1 MKRNRIL
8 AIGIALLLAVQLL
21 TPLACAAG
29 TTLKLTAPDKLPD
42 VGQTFTVTAELTGN
56 TGLAAVQLSLGY
68 DDSVVECTGIE
79 NGALVAGMLAASN
92 PYATRDGVGA
102 ILAAATTTAVK
113 TDGSLAVFTF
123 RVKAAGDAKLTLADA
138 LLSDIDGKALSLSY
152 SLPALIAQGS
162 GSDSGSGS
170 GSDAEKPGA
179 DDKKSDNDKK
189 SEDDKKSEEEQ
200 PADAAQEEVR
210 TGSFRDVTSA
220 HWAFASVERAAEMGL
235 VTGYSNGTFRPDTA
249 VTRAQFVL
257 MLWRMCGKP
266 AAAKAASFAD
276 ASADWYQDALSWAV
290 EKGYVNGLS
299 GTRFGPDAPITR
311 QQAMAILFRLNG
323 GQSGT
328 ELTLTGIYE
337 QTFAD
342 STTIA
347 AWAKDATW
355 WAVYHELVSG
365 VGGQPHRAGGQRV
378 PRTDRGDPAAVCGSI
393 YDNGGSGMKRRML
406 ALLLAVLTLTML
418 TAAAFAEDT
427 EVLGVYNVTGPLTV
441 KNGTKD
447 GGFYAGAD
455 TFELNC
461 TGLTGEYSLVLLLAG
476 DSAVPTEGNIQ
487 YIDQTSVKAGKVT
500 FTLKPKALT
509 EGTYN
514 VYISTTDKALDK
526 VASFKYGEKPE
537 YTLGD
542 VNGDGKVSAYDA
554 SMILQHT
561 VGLIDLAGVA
571 AADVNKDGKISAY
584 DASMILQYTVGLITL
599 D

>member
-138 LLSDIDGKALSLSY
+138 LLSDTDGKALPLSY

-170 GSDAEKPGA
+170 GSDAEKPGT
-179 DDKKSDNDKK
+179 DNKK
-189 SEDDKKSEEEQ
+189 SEDDKKSEDEDKPEDEEK
-200 PADAAQEEVR
+200 PADGAQEEVKA
-210 TGSFRDVTSA
+210 GSFRDVTSA
-220 HWAFASVERAAEMGL
+220 HWAFASVERAAELGL
-235 VTGYSNGTFRPDTA
+235 VTGYSDGTFRPDAA

-266 AAAKAASFAD
+266 AAARAASFAD

-299 GTRFGPDAPITR
+299 DTRFGPDAPITR

-347 AWAKDATW
+347 SWAKDATW

-365 VGGQPHRAGGQRV
+365 VGGSRIAPEANASRAQI
-378 PRTDRGDPAAVCGSI
+378 AAI
-393 YDNGGSGMKRRML
+393 
-406 ALLLAVLTLTML
+406 LLRYADQFMTMEE
-418 TAAAFAEDT
+418 AA
-427 EVLGVYNVTGPLTV
+427 
-441 KNGTKD
+441 
-447 GGFYAGAD
+447 
-455 TFELNC
+455 
-461 TGLTGEYSLVLLLAG
+461 
-476 DSAVPTEGNIQ
+476 
-487 YIDQTSVKAGKVT
+487 
-500 FTLKPKALT
+500 
-509 EGTYN
+509 
-514 VYISTTDKALDK
+514 
-526 VASFKYGEKPE
+526 
-537 YTLGD
+537 
-542 VNGDGKVSAYDA
+542 
-554 SMILQHT
+554 
-561 VGLIDLAGVA
+561 
-571 AADVNKDGKISAY
+571 
-584 DASMILQYTVGLITL
+584 
-599 D
+599 

>member
-138 LLSDIDGKALSLSY
+138 LLSDTDGKALPLSY

-170 GSDAEKPGA
+170 GSDAEKPGT
-179 DDKKSDNDKK
+179 DNKK
-189 SEDDKKSEEEQ
+189 SEDDKKSEDEDKPEDEEK
-200 PADAAQEEVR
+200 PADGAQEEVKS
-210 TGSFRDVTSA
+210 GSFRDVTSTL
-220 HWAFASVERAAEMGL
+220 WAFASVERAAELGL
-235 VTGYSNGTFRPDTA
+235 VTGYSDGTFRPDTP

-299 GTRFGPDAPITR
+299 DTRFGPDAPITR

-365 VGGQPHRAGGQRV
+365 VGGSRIAPEANASRAQI
-378 PRTDRGDPAAVCGSI
+378 AAI
-393 YDNGGSGMKRRML
+393 
-406 ALLLAVLTLTML
+406 LLRYADQFMTMEE
-418 TAAAFAEDT
+418 AA
-427 EVLGVYNVTGPLTV
+427 
-441 KNGTKD
+441 
-447 GGFYAGAD
+447 
-455 TFELNC
+455 
-461 TGLTGEYSLVLLLAG
+461 
-476 DSAVPTEGNIQ
+476 
-487 YIDQTSVKAGKVT
+487 
-500 FTLKPKALT
+500 
-509 EGTYN
+509 
-514 VYISTTDKALDK
+514 
-526 VASFKYGEKPE
+526 
-537 YTLGD
+537 
-542 VNGDGKVSAYDA
+542 
-554 SMILQHT
+554 
-561 VGLIDLAGVA
+561 
-571 AADVNKDGKISAY
+571 
-584 DASMILQYTVGLITL
+584 
-599 D
+599 

>member
-138 LLSDIDGKALSLSY
+138 LLSDIDGKALPLSY

-170 GSDAEKPGA
+170 GSDAEKPGT
-179 DDKKSDNDKK
+179 DNKK
-189 SEDDKKSEEEQ
+189 SEDDKKSEDEDKPEDEEK
-200 PADAAQEEVR
+200 PADGAQEEVKS
-210 TGSFRDVTSA
+210 GSFRDVTSA
-220 HWAFASVERAAEMGL
+220 HWAFASVERAAELGL
-235 VTGYSNGTFRPDTA
+235 VTGYSDGTFRPDTP

-299 GTRFGPDAPITR
+299 DTRFGPDASITR

-323 GQSGT
+323 GQSST

-347 AWAKDATW
+347 SWAKDATW

-365 VGGQPHRAGGQRV
+365 VGGSRIAPEANASRAQI
-378 PRTDRGDPAAVCGSI
+378 AAI
-393 YDNGGSGMKRRML
+393 
-406 ALLLAVLTLTML
+406 LLRYADQFMTMEE
-418 TAAAFAEDT
+418 AA
-427 EVLGVYNVTGPLTV
+427 
-441 KNGTKD
+441 
-447 GGFYAGAD
+447 
-455 TFELNC
+455 
-461 TGLTGEYSLVLLLAG
+461 
-476 DSAVPTEGNIQ
+476 
-487 YIDQTSVKAGKVT
+487 
-500 FTLKPKALT
+500 
-509 EGTYN
+509 
-514 VYISTTDKALDK
+514 
-526 VASFKYGEKPE
+526 
-537 YTLGD
+537 
-542 VNGDGKVSAYDA
+542 
-554 SMILQHT
+554 
-561 VGLIDLAGVA
+561 
-571 AADVNKDGKISAY
+571 
-584 DASMILQYTVGLITL
+584 
-599 D
+599 

>member
-8 AIGIALLLAVQLL
+8 AIGIALLLAEQLL

-138 LLSDIDGKALSLSY
+138 LLSDTDGKALPLSY

-170 GSDAEKPGA
+170 GSDAEKPGT
-179 DDKKSDNDKK
+179 DNKK
-189 SEDDKKSEEEQ
+189 SEDDKKSEDEDKPEDEEK
-200 PADAAQEEVR
+200 PADGAQEEVKS
-210 TGSFRDVTSA
+210 GSFRDVTST
-220 HWAFASVERAAEMGL
+220 HWAFDSVERAAELGL
-235 VTGYSNGTFRPDTA
+235 VTGYSDGTFRPDTP

-299 GTRFGPDAPITR
+299 DTRFGPDAPITR

-365 VGGQPHRAGGQRV
+365 VGGSRIAPEANASRAQI
-378 PRTDRGDPAAVCGSI
+378 AAI
-393 YDNGGSGMKRRML
+393 
-406 ALLLAVLTLTML
+406 LLRYADQFMTMEE
-418 TAAAFAEDT
+418 AA
-427 EVLGVYNVTGPLTV
+427 
-441 KNGTKD
+441 
-447 GGFYAGAD
+447 
-455 TFELNC
+455 
-461 TGLTGEYSLVLLLAG
+461 
-476 DSAVPTEGNIQ
+476 
-487 YIDQTSVKAGKVT
+487 
-500 FTLKPKALT
+500 
-509 EGTYN
+509 
-514 VYISTTDKALDK
+514 
-526 VASFKYGEKPE
+526 
-537 YTLGD
+537 
-542 VNGDGKVSAYDA
+542 
-554 SMILQHT
+554 
-561 VGLIDLAGVA
+561 
-571 AADVNKDGKISAY
+571 
-584 DASMILQYTVGLITL
+584 
-599 D
+599 

>member
-138 LLSDIDGKALSLSY
+138 LLSDTDGKALPLSY

-170 GSDAEKPGA
+170 GSDAEKPGT
-179 DDKKSDNDKK
+179 DNKK
-189 SEDDKKSEEEQ
+189 SEDDKKSEDEDKPEDEEK
-200 PADAAQEEVR
+200 PADGAQEEVKS
-210 TGSFRDVTSA
+210 GSFRDVTSA
-220 HWAFASVERAAEMGL
+220 HWAFASVERAAELGL
-235 VTGYSNGTFRPDTA
+235 VTGYSDGTFRPDTP

-290 EKGYVNGLS
+290 ENGYVNGLS
-299 GTRFGPDAPITR
+299 DTRFGPDAPITR
-311 QQAMAILFRLNG
+311 QQATAILFRLNG

-347 AWAKDATW
+347 SWAKDATW

-365 VGGQPHRAGGQRV
+365 VGGSRIAPEANASRAQI
-378 PRTDRGDPAAVCGSI
+378 AAI
-393 YDNGGSGMKRRML
+393 
-406 ALLLAVLTLTML
+406 LLRYADQFMTMEE
-418 TAAAFAEDT
+418 AA
-427 EVLGVYNVTGPLTV
+427 
-441 KNGTKD
+441 
-447 GGFYAGAD
+447 
-455 TFELNC
+455 
-461 TGLTGEYSLVLLLAG
+461 
-476 DSAVPTEGNIQ
+476 
-487 YIDQTSVKAGKVT
+487 
-500 FTLKPKALT
+500 
-509 EGTYN
+509 
-514 VYISTTDKALDK
+514 
-526 VASFKYGEKPE
+526 
-537 YTLGD
+537 
-542 VNGDGKVSAYDA
+542 
-554 SMILQHT
+554 
-561 VGLIDLAGVA
+561 
-571 AADVNKDGKISAY
+571 
-584 DASMILQYTVGLITL
+584 
-599 D
+599 

>member
-170 GSDAEKPGA
+170 GSDAEKPGT
-179 DDKKSDNDKK
+179 DNKK
-189 SEDDKKSEEEQ
+189 SEDDKKSEDEDKPEDEEK
-200 PADAAQEEVR
+200 PADGAQEEVKS
-210 TGSFRDVTSA
+210 GSFRDVTST
-220 HWAFASVERAAEMGL
+220 HWAFASVERAAELGL
-235 VTGYSNGTFRPDTA
+235 VTGYSDGTFRPDTP

-299 GTRFGPDAPITR
+299 DTRFGPDAPITR

-347 AWAKDATW
+347 SWAKDATW

-365 VGGQPHRAGGQRV
+365 VGGSRIAPEANASRAQI
-378 PRTDRGDPAAVCGSI
+378 AAI
-393 YDNGGSGMKRRML
+393 
-406 ALLLAVLTLTML
+406 LLRYADKFMTMEE
-418 TAAAFAEDT
+418 AA
-427 EVLGVYNVTGPLTV
+427 
-441 KNGTKD
+441 
-447 GGFYAGAD
+447 
-455 TFELNC
+455 
-461 TGLTGEYSLVLLLAG
+461 
-476 DSAVPTEGNIQ
+476 
-487 YIDQTSVKAGKVT
+487 
-500 FTLKPKALT
+500 
-509 EGTYN
+509 
-514 VYISTTDKALDK
+514 
-526 VASFKYGEKPE
+526 
-537 YTLGD
+537 
-542 VNGDGKVSAYDA
+542 
-554 SMILQHT
+554 
-561 VGLIDLAGVA
+561 
-571 AADVNKDGKISAY
+571 
-584 DASMILQYTVGLITL
+584 
-599 D
+599 

>member
-29 TTLKLTAPDKLPD
+29 ATLKLTAPDKLPD

-170 GSDAEKPGA
+170 GSDAEKPGT
-179 DDKKSDNDKK
+179 DNKK
-189 SEDDKKSEEEQ
+189 SEDDKKSEDEDKPEDEEK
-200 PADAAQEEVR
+200 PADGAQEEVKS
-210 TGSFRDVTSA
+210 GSFRDVTSA

-235 VTGYSNGTFRPDTA
+235 VTGYSDGTFRPDAA

-299 GTRFGPDAPITR
+299 DTRFGPDAPITR

-347 AWAKDATW
+347 SWAKDATW

-365 VGGQPHRAGGQRV
+365 VGGSRIAPEANASRAQI
-378 PRTDRGDPAAVCGSI
+378 AAI
-393 YDNGGSGMKRRML
+393 
-406 ALLLAVLTLTML
+406 LLRYADQFMTMEE
-418 TAAAFAEDT
+418 AA
-427 EVLGVYNVTGPLTV
+427 
-441 KNGTKD
+441 
-447 GGFYAGAD
+447 
-455 TFELNC
+455 
-461 TGLTGEYSLVLLLAG
+461 
-476 DSAVPTEGNIQ
+476 
-487 YIDQTSVKAGKVT
+487 
-500 FTLKPKALT
+500 
-509 EGTYN
+509 
-514 VYISTTDKALDK
+514 
-526 VASFKYGEKPE
+526 
-537 YTLGD
+537 
-542 VNGDGKVSAYDA
+542 
-554 SMILQHT
+554 
-561 VGLIDLAGVA
+561 
-571 AADVNKDGKISAY
+571 
-584 DASMILQYTVGLITL
+584 
-599 D
+599 

>member
-138 LLSDIDGKALSLSY
+138 LLSDTDGKALPLSY

-170 GSDAEKPGA
+170 GSDAEKPGT
-179 DDKKSDNDKK
+179 DNKK
-189 SEDDKKSEEEQ
+189 SEDDKKSEDEDKPEDEEK
-200 PADAAQEEVR
+200 PADGAQEEVKS
-210 TGSFRDVTSA
+210 GSFRDVTST
-220 HWAFASVERAAEMGL
+220 HWAFDSVERAAELGL
-235 VTGYSNGTFRPDTA
+235 VTGYSDGTFRSDTP

-290 EKGYVNGLS
+290 EEGYVNGLS
-299 GTRFGPDAPITR
+299 DTRFGPDAPITR

-347 AWAKDATW
+347 SWAKNATW

-365 VGGQPHRAGGQRV
+365 VGGSRIAPEANASRAQI
-378 PRTDRGDPAAVCGSI
+378 AAI
-393 YDNGGSGMKRRML
+393 
-406 ALLLAVLTLTML
+406 LLRYADQFMTMEE
-418 TAAAFAEDT
+418 AA
-427 EVLGVYNVTGPLTV
+427 
-441 KNGTKD
+441 
-447 GGFYAGAD
+447 
-455 TFELNC
+455 
-461 TGLTGEYSLVLLLAG
+461 
-476 DSAVPTEGNIQ
+476 
-487 YIDQTSVKAGKVT
+487 
-500 FTLKPKALT
+500 
-509 EGTYN
+509 
-514 VYISTTDKALDK
+514 
-526 VASFKYGEKPE
+526 
-537 YTLGD
+537 
-542 VNGDGKVSAYDA
+542 
-554 SMILQHT
+554 
-561 VGLIDLAGVA
+561 
-571 AADVNKDGKISAY
+571 
-584 DASMILQYTVGLITL
+584 
-599 D
+599 

>member
-170 GSDAEKPGA
+170 GSDAEKPGT
-179 DDKKSDNDKK
+179 DNKK
-189 SEDDKKSEEEQ
+189 SEDDKKSEDEDKPEDEEK
-200 PADAAQEEVR
+200 PADGAQEEVKS
-210 TGSFRDVTSA
+210 GSFRDVTST
-220 HWAFASVERAAEMGL
+220 HWAFDSVERAAELGL
-235 VTGYSNGTFRPDTA
+235 VTGYSDGTFRPDTP

-299 GTRFGPDAPITR
+299 DTRFGPDAPITR

-323 GQSGT
+323 GQRGT

-365 VGGQPHRAGGQRV
+365 VGGSRIAPEANASRAQI
-378 PRTDRGDPAAVCGSI
+378 AAI
-393 YDNGGSGMKRRML
+393 
-406 ALLLAVLTLTML
+406 LLRYADKFMTMEE
-418 TAAAFAEDT
+418 AA
-427 EVLGVYNVTGPLTV
+427 
-441 KNGTKD
+441 
-447 GGFYAGAD
+447 
-455 TFELNC
+455 
-461 TGLTGEYSLVLLLAG
+461 
-476 DSAVPTEGNIQ
+476 
-487 YIDQTSVKAGKVT
+487 
-500 FTLKPKALT
+500 
-509 EGTYN
+509 
-514 VYISTTDKALDK
+514 
-526 VASFKYGEKPE
+526 
-537 YTLGD
+537 
-542 VNGDGKVSAYDA
+542 
-554 SMILQHT
+554 
-561 VGLIDLAGVA
+561 
-571 AADVNKDGKISAY
+571 
-584 DASMILQYTVGLITL
+584 
-599 D
+599 

>member
-138 LLSDIDGKALSLSY
+138 LLSDTDGKALPLSY

-170 GSDAEKPGA
+170 GSDAEKPGT
-179 DDKKSDNDKK
+179 DNKK
-189 SEDDKKSEEEQ
+189 SEDDKKSEDEDKPEDEEK
-200 PADAAQEEVR
+200 PADGAQEEVKS
-210 TGSFRDVTSA
+210 GSFRDVTST
-220 HWAFASVERAAEMGL
+220 HWAFDSVERAAEMGL
-235 VTGYSNGTFRPDTA
+235 VTGYSDGTFRPDTP

-299 GTRFGPDAPITR
+299 DTRFGPDAPITR

-347 AWAKDATW
+347 SWAKDATW

-365 VGGQPHRAGGQRV
+365 VGGSRIAPEANASRAQI
-378 PRTDRGDPAAVCGSI
+378 AAI
-393 YDNGGSGMKRRML
+393 
-406 ALLLAVLTLTML
+406 LLRYADQFMTMEE
-418 TAAAFAEDT
+418 AA
-427 EVLGVYNVTGPLTV
+427 
-441 KNGTKD
+441 
-447 GGFYAGAD
+447 
-455 TFELNC
+455 
-461 TGLTGEYSLVLLLAG
+461 
-476 DSAVPTEGNIQ
+476 
-487 YIDQTSVKAGKVT
+487 
-500 FTLKPKALT
+500 
-509 EGTYN
+509 
-514 VYISTTDKALDK
+514 
-526 VASFKYGEKPE
+526 
-537 YTLGD
+537 
-542 VNGDGKVSAYDA
+542 
-554 SMILQHT
+554 
-561 VGLIDLAGVA
+561 
-571 AADVNKDGKISAY
+571 
-584 DASMILQYTVGLITL
+584 
-599 D
+599 

>member
-92 PYATRDGVGA
+92 PYATRGGVGA

-170 GSDAEKPGA
+170 GSDAEKPGT
-179 DDKKSDNDKK
+179 DNKK
-189 SEDDKKSEEEQ
+189 SEDDKKSEDEDKPEDEEK
-200 PADAAQEEVR
+200 PADGAQEEVKS
-210 TGSFRDVTSA
+210 GSFRDVTST
-220 HWAFASVERAAEMGL
+220 HWAFDSVERAAELGL
-235 VTGYSNGTFRPDTA
+235 VTGYSDGTFRPDTP

-299 GTRFGPDAPITR
+299 DTRFGPDAPITR

-347 AWAKDATW
+347 SWAKDATW

-365 VGGQPHRAGGQRV
+365 VGGSRIAPEANASRAQI
-378 PRTDRGDPAAVCGSI
+378 AAI
-393 YDNGGSGMKRRML
+393 
-406 ALLLAVLTLTML
+406 LLRYADQFMTMEE
-418 TAAAFAEDT
+418 AA
-427 EVLGVYNVTGPLTV
+427 
-441 KNGTKD
+441 
-447 GGFYAGAD
+447 
-455 TFELNC
+455 
-461 TGLTGEYSLVLLLAG
+461 
-476 DSAVPTEGNIQ
+476 
-487 YIDQTSVKAGKVT
+487 
-500 FTLKPKALT
+500 
-509 EGTYN
+509 
-514 VYISTTDKALDK
+514 
-526 VASFKYGEKPE
+526 
-537 YTLGD
+537 
-542 VNGDGKVSAYDA
+542 
-554 SMILQHT
+554 
-561 VGLIDLAGVA
+561 
-571 AADVNKDGKISAY
+571 
-584 DASMILQYTVGLITL
+584 
-599 D
+599 

>member
-92 PYATRDGVGA
+92 PHATRVGVGA

-170 GSDAEKPGA
+170 GSDAEKPGT
-179 DDKKSDNDKK
+179 DNKK
-189 SEDDKKSEEEQ
+189 SEDDKKSEDEDKPEDEEK
-200 PADAAQEEVR
+200 PADGAQEEVKA
-210 TGSFRDVTSA
+210 GSFRDVTSA
-220 HWAFASVERAAEMGL
+220 HWAFASVERAAELGL
-235 VTGYSNGTFRPDTA
+235 VTGYSDGTFRPDSH

-299 GTRFGPDAPITR
+299 DTRFGPDAPITR

-347 AWAKDATW
+347 SWAKDATW

-365 VGGQPHRAGGQRV
+365 VGGSRIAPEANASRAQI
-378 PRTDRGDPAAVCGSI
+378 AAI
-393 YDNGGSGMKRRML
+393 
-406 ALLLAVLTLTML
+406 LLRYADQFMTMEE
-418 TAAAFAEDT
+418 AA
-427 EVLGVYNVTGPLTV
+427 
-441 KNGTKD
+441 
-447 GGFYAGAD
+447 
-455 TFELNC
+455 
-461 TGLTGEYSLVLLLAG
+461 
-476 DSAVPTEGNIQ
+476 
-487 YIDQTSVKAGKVT
+487 
-500 FTLKPKALT
+500 
-509 EGTYN
+509 
-514 VYISTTDKALDK
+514 
-526 VASFKYGEKPE
+526 
-537 YTLGD
+537 
-542 VNGDGKVSAYDA
+542 
-554 SMILQHT
+554 
-561 VGLIDLAGVA
+561 
-571 AADVNKDGKISAY
+571 
-584 DASMILQYTVGLITL
+584 
-599 D
+599 

>member
-138 LLSDIDGKALSLSY
+138 LLSDIDGKALPLSY

-170 GSDAEKPGA
+170 GSDAEKPGT
-179 DDKKSDNDKK
+179 DNKK
-189 SEDDKKSEEEQ
+189 SEDDKKSEDEDKPEDEEK
-200 PADAAQEEVR
+200 PADGAQEEVKS
-210 TGSFRDVTSA
+210 GSFRDVTST
-220 HWAFASVERAAEMGL
+220 HWAFASVERAAELGL
-235 VTGYSNGTFRPDTA
+235 VTGYSDGTFRPDTP

-290 EKGYVNGLS
+290 ENGYVNGLS
-299 GTRFGPDAPITR
+299 DTRFGPDAPITR

-365 VGGQPHRAGGQRV
+365 VGGSRIAPEANASRAQI
-378 PRTDRGDPAAVCGSI
+378 AAI
-393 YDNGGSGMKRRML
+393 
-406 ALLLAVLTLTML
+406 LLRYADQFMTMEE
-418 TAAAFAEDT
+418 AA
-427 EVLGVYNVTGPLTV
+427 
-441 KNGTKD
+441 
-447 GGFYAGAD
+447 
-455 TFELNC
+455 
-461 TGLTGEYSLVLLLAG
+461 
-476 DSAVPTEGNIQ
+476 
-487 YIDQTSVKAGKVT
+487 
-500 FTLKPKALT
+500 
-509 EGTYN
+509 
-514 VYISTTDKALDK
+514 
-526 VASFKYGEKPE
+526 
-537 YTLGD
+537 
-542 VNGDGKVSAYDA
+542 
-554 SMILQHT
+554 
-561 VGLIDLAGVA
+561 
-571 AADVNKDGKISAY
+571 
-584 DASMILQYTVGLITL
+584 
-599 D
+599 

>member
-92 PYATRDGVGA
+92 PYATRGGVGA

-170 GSDAEKPGA
+170 GSDAEKPGT
-179 DDKKSDNDKK
+179 DNKK
-189 SEDDKKSEEEQ
+189 SEDDKKSEDEDKPEDEEK
-200 PADAAQEEVR
+200 PADGAQEEVKS
-210 TGSFRDVTSA
+210 GSFRDVTSA
-220 HWAFASVERAAEMGL
+220 HWAFASVERAAELGL
-235 VTGYSNGTFRPDTA
+235 VTGYSDGTFRPDTH

-299 GTRFGPDAPITR
+299 DTRFGPDAPITR

-347 AWAKDATW
+347 SWAKDATW

-365 VGGQPHRAGGQRV
+365 VGGSRIAPEANASRAQI
-378 PRTDRGDPAAVCGSI
+378 AAI
-393 YDNGGSGMKRRML
+393 
-406 ALLLAVLTLTML
+406 LLRYADQFMTMEE
-418 TAAAFAEDT
+418 AA
-427 EVLGVYNVTGPLTV
+427 
-441 KNGTKD
+441 
-447 GGFYAGAD
+447 
-455 TFELNC
+455 
-461 TGLTGEYSLVLLLAG
+461 
-476 DSAVPTEGNIQ
+476 
-487 YIDQTSVKAGKVT
+487 
-500 FTLKPKALT
+500 
-509 EGTYN
+509 
-514 VYISTTDKALDK
+514 
-526 VASFKYGEKPE
+526 
-537 YTLGD
+537 
-542 VNGDGKVSAYDA
+542 
-554 SMILQHT
+554 
-561 VGLIDLAGVA
+561 
-571 AADVNKDGKISAY
+571 
-584 DASMILQYTVGLITL
+584 
-599 D
+599 

>member
-138 LLSDIDGKALSLSY
+138 LLSDTDGKALPLSY

-170 GSDAEKPGA
+170 GSDAEKPGT
-179 DDKKSDNDKK
+179 DNKK
-189 SEDDKKSEEEQ
+189 SEDDKKSEDEDKPEDEEK
-200 PADAAQEEVR
+200 PADGAQEEVKA
-210 TGSFRDVTSA
+210 GSFRDVTSA
-220 HWAFASVERAAEMGL
+220 HWAFASVERAAELGL
-235 VTGYSNGTFRPDTA
+235 VTGYSDGTFRPDA
-249 VTRAQFVL
+249 PVTRAQFVL

-299 GTRFGPDAPITR
+299 DTRFGPDAPITR

-347 AWAKDATW
+347 SWAKDATW

-365 VGGQPHRAGGQRV
+365 VGGSRIAPEANASRAQI
-378 PRTDRGDPAAVCGSI
+378 AAI
-393 YDNGGSGMKRRML
+393 
-406 ALLLAVLTLTML
+406 LLRYADQFMTMEE
-418 TAAAFAEDT
+418 AA
-427 EVLGVYNVTGPLTV
+427 
-441 KNGTKD
+441 
-447 GGFYAGAD
+447 
-455 TFELNC
+455 
-461 TGLTGEYSLVLLLAG
+461 
-476 DSAVPTEGNIQ
+476 
-487 YIDQTSVKAGKVT
+487 
-500 FTLKPKALT
+500 
-509 EGTYN
+509 
-514 VYISTTDKALDK
+514 
-526 VASFKYGEKPE
+526 
-537 YTLGD
+537 
-542 VNGDGKVSAYDA
+542 
-554 SMILQHT
+554 
-561 VGLIDLAGVA
+561 
-571 AADVNKDGKISAY
+571 
-584 DASMILQYTVGLITL
+584 
-599 D
+599 

>member
-92 PYATRDGVGA
+92 PYATRGGVGA

-113 TDGSLAVFTF
+113 TDGSLAMFTF

-170 GSDAEKPGA
+170 GSDAEKPGT
-179 DDKKSDNDKK
+179 DNKKSDNDKK

-220 HWAFASVERAAEMGL
+220 HWAFASVERAAELGL
-235 VTGYSNGTFRPDTA
+235 VTGYSDGTFRPDTP

-290 EKGYVNGLS
+290 ENGYVNGLS
-299 GTRFGPDAPITR
+299 DTRFGPDAPITR
-311 QQAMAILFRLNG
+311 QQATAILFRLNG

-347 AWAKDATW
+347 SWAKDATW

-365 VGGQPHRAGGQRV
+365 VGGSRIAPEANASRAQI
-378 PRTDRGDPAAVCGSI
+378 AAI
-393 YDNGGSGMKRRML
+393 
-406 ALLLAVLTLTML
+406 LLRYADQFMTMEE
-418 TAAAFAEDT
+418 AA
-427 EVLGVYNVTGPLTV
+427 
-441 KNGTKD
+441 
-447 GGFYAGAD
+447 
-455 TFELNC
+455 
-461 TGLTGEYSLVLLLAG
+461 
-476 DSAVPTEGNIQ
+476 
-487 YIDQTSVKAGKVT
+487 
-500 FTLKPKALT
+500 
-509 EGTYN
+509 
-514 VYISTTDKALDK
+514 
-526 VASFKYGEKPE
+526 
-537 YTLGD
+537 
-542 VNGDGKVSAYDA
+542 
-554 SMILQHT
+554 
-561 VGLIDLAGVA
+561 
-571 AADVNKDGKISAY
+571 
-584 DASMILQYTVGLITL
+584 
-599 D
+599 

>member
-138 LLSDIDGKALSLSY
+138 LLSDTDGKALPLSY

-170 GSDAEKPGA
+170 GSDAEKPGT
-179 DDKKSDNDKK
+179 DNKK
-189 SEDDKKSEEEQ
+189 SEDDKKSEDEDKPEDEEK
-200 PADAAQEEVR
+200 PADGAQEEVKS
-210 TGSFRDVTSA
+210 GSFRDVTRG
-220 HWAFASVERAAEMGL
+220 HWAFASVERAAELGL
-235 VTGYSNGTFRPDTA
+235 VTGYSDGTFRPDTP

-299 GTRFGPDAPITR
+299 DTRFGPDAPITR

-347 AWAKDATW
+347 SWPKDATW

-365 VGGQPHRAGGQRV
+365 VGGSRIAPEANASRAQI
-378 PRTDRGDPAAVCGSI
+378 AAI
-393 YDNGGSGMKRRML
+393 
-406 ALLLAVLTLTML
+406 LLRYADQFMTMEE
-418 TAAAFAEDT
+418 AA
-427 EVLGVYNVTGPLTV
+427 
-441 KNGTKD
+441 
-447 GGFYAGAD
+447 
-455 TFELNC
+455 
-461 TGLTGEYSLVLLLAG
+461 
-476 DSAVPTEGNIQ
+476 
-487 YIDQTSVKAGKVT
+487 
-500 FTLKPKALT
+500 
-509 EGTYN
+509 
-514 VYISTTDKALDK
+514 
-526 VASFKYGEKPE
+526 
-537 YTLGD
+537 
-542 VNGDGKVSAYDA
+542 
-554 SMILQHT
+554 
-561 VGLIDLAGVA
+561 
-571 AADVNKDGKISAY
+571 
-584 DASMILQYTVGLITL
+584 
-599 D
+599 

>member
-92 PYATRDGVGA
+92 PYATRGGVGA

-138 LLSDIDGKALSLSY
+138 LLSDTDGKALSLSY

-170 GSDAEKPGA
+170 GSDAEKPGT
-179 DDKKSDNDKK
+179 DNKK
-189 SEDDKKSEEEQ
+189 SEDDKKSEDEDKPEDEEK
-200 PADAAQEEVR
+200 PADGAQEEVKS
-210 TGSFRDVTSA
+210 GSFRDVTRG
-220 HWAFASVERAAEMGL
+220 HWAFASVERAAELGL
-235 VTGYSNGTFRPDTA
+235 VTGYSDGTFRPDTP

-257 MLWRMCGKP
+257 MLWRMCSKP

-347 AWAKDATW
+347 SWAKDATW

-365 VGGQPHRAGGQRV
+365 VGGSRIAPEANASRAQI
-378 PRTDRGDPAAVCGSI
+378 AAI
-393 YDNGGSGMKRRML
+393 
-406 ALLLAVLTLTML
+406 LLRYADQFMTMEE
-418 TAAAFAEDT
+418 AA
-427 EVLGVYNVTGPLTV
+427 
-441 KNGTKD
+441 
-447 GGFYAGAD
+447 
-455 TFELNC
+455 
-461 TGLTGEYSLVLLLAG
+461 
-476 DSAVPTEGNIQ
+476 
-487 YIDQTSVKAGKVT
+487 
-500 FTLKPKALT
+500 
-509 EGTYN
+509 
-514 VYISTTDKALDK
+514 
-526 VASFKYGEKPE
+526 
-537 YTLGD
+537 
-542 VNGDGKVSAYDA
+542 
-554 SMILQHT
+554 
-561 VGLIDLAGVA
+561 
-571 AADVNKDGKISAY
+571 
-584 DASMILQYTVGLITL
+584 
-599 D
+599 

>member
-92 PYATRDGVGA
+92 PYATRGGVGA

-170 GSDAEKPGA
+170 GSDAEKPGT
-179 DDKKSDNDKK
+179 DNKK
-189 SEDDKKSEEEQ
+189 SEDDKKSEDEDKPEDEEK
-200 PADAAQEEVR
+200 PADGAQEEVKS
-210 TGSFRDVTSA
+210 GSFRDVTRG
-220 HWAFASVERAAEMGL
+220 HWAFASVERAAELGL
-235 VTGYSNGTFRPDTA
+235 VTGYSDGTFRPDTP

-299 GTRFGPDAPITR
+299 DTRFGPDAPITR
-311 QQAMAILFRLNG
+311 QQATAILFRLNG

-347 AWAKDATW
+347 SWAKDATW

-365 VGGQPHRAGGQRV
+365 VGGSRIAPEANASRAQI
-378 PRTDRGDPAAVCGSI
+378 AAI
-393 YDNGGSGMKRRML
+393 
-406 ALLLAVLTLTML
+406 LLRYADQFMTMEE
-418 TAAAFAEDT
+418 AA
-427 EVLGVYNVTGPLTV
+427 
-441 KNGTKD
+441 
-447 GGFYAGAD
+447 
-455 TFELNC
+455 
-461 TGLTGEYSLVLLLAG
+461 
-476 DSAVPTEGNIQ
+476 
-487 YIDQTSVKAGKVT
+487 
-500 FTLKPKALT
+500 
-509 EGTYN
+509 
-514 VYISTTDKALDK
+514 
-526 VASFKYGEKPE
+526 
-537 YTLGD
+537 
-542 VNGDGKVSAYDA
+542 
-554 SMILQHT
+554 
-561 VGLIDLAGVA
+561 
-571 AADVNKDGKISAY
+571 
-584 DASMILQYTVGLITL
+584 
-599 D
+599 

>member
-92 PYATRDGVGA
+92 PHATRDGVGA

-138 LLSDIDGKALSLSY
+138 LLSDIDGKALPLSY

-170 GSDAEKPGA
+170 GSDAEKPGT
-179 DDKKSDNDKK
+179 DNKK
-189 SEDDKKSEEEQ
+189 SEDDKKSEDEDKPEDEEK
-200 PADAAQEEVR
+200 PADGAQEEVKS
-210 TGSFRDVTSA
+210 GSFRDVTSA
-220 HWAFASVERAAEMGL
+220 HWAFASVERAAELGL
-235 VTGYSNGTFRPDTA
+235 VTGYSDGTFRPDTP

-299 GTRFGPDAPITR
+299 DTRFGPDASITR

-323 GQSGT
+323 GQSST

-347 AWAKDATW
+347 SWAKDATW

-365 VGGQPHRAGGQRV
+365 VGGSRIAPEANASRAQI
-378 PRTDRGDPAAVCGSI
+378 AAI
-393 YDNGGSGMKRRML
+393 
-406 ALLLAVLTLTML
+406 LLRYADQFMTMEE
-418 TAAAFAEDT
+418 AA
-427 EVLGVYNVTGPLTV
+427 
-441 KNGTKD
+441 
-447 GGFYAGAD
+447 
-455 TFELNC
+455 
-461 TGLTGEYSLVLLLAG
+461 
-476 DSAVPTEGNIQ
+476 
-487 YIDQTSVKAGKVT
+487 
-500 FTLKPKALT
+500 
-509 EGTYN
+509 
-514 VYISTTDKALDK
+514 
-526 VASFKYGEKPE
+526 
-537 YTLGD
+537 
-542 VNGDGKVSAYDA
+542 
-554 SMILQHT
+554 
-561 VGLIDLAGVA
+561 
-571 AADVNKDGKISAY
+571 
-584 DASMILQYTVGLITL
+584 
-599 D
+599 

>member
-29 TTLKLTAPDKLPD
+29 ATLKLTAPDKLPD

-92 PYATRDGVGA
+92 PHATRGGVGA

-138 LLSDIDGKALSLSY
+138 LLSDTDGKALPLSY

-170 GSDAEKPGA
+170 GSDTEKPGT
-179 DDKKSDNDKK
+179 DNKK
-189 SEDDKKSEEEQ
+189 SEDDKKSEDEDKPEDEEK
-200 PADAAQEEVR
+200 PADGAQEEVKS
-210 TGSFRDVTSA
+210 GSFRDVTST
-220 HWAFASVERAAEMGL
+220 HWAFASVERAAELGL
-235 VTGYSNGTFRPDTA
+235 VTGYSDGTFRPDTP

-299 GTRFGPDAPITR
+299 DTRFGPDAPITR

-342 STTIA
+342 STAIA
-347 AWAKDATW
+347 SWAKDATW

-365 VGGQPHRAGGQRV
+365 VGGSRIAPEANASRAQI
-378 PRTDRGDPAAVCGSI
+378 AAI
-393 YDNGGSGMKRRML
+393 
-406 ALLLAVLTLTML
+406 LLRYADQFMTMEE
-418 TAAAFAEDT
+418 AA
-427 EVLGVYNVTGPLTV
+427 
-441 KNGTKD
+441 
-447 GGFYAGAD
+447 
-455 TFELNC
+455 
-461 TGLTGEYSLVLLLAG
+461 
-476 DSAVPTEGNIQ
+476 
-487 YIDQTSVKAGKVT
+487 
-500 FTLKPKALT
+500 
-509 EGTYN
+509 
-514 VYISTTDKALDK
+514 
-526 VASFKYGEKPE
+526 
-537 YTLGD
+537 
-542 VNGDGKVSAYDA
+542 
-554 SMILQHT
+554 
-561 VGLIDLAGVA
+561 
-571 AADVNKDGKISAY
+571 
-584 DASMILQYTVGLITL
+584 
-599 D
+599 

>member
-56 TGLAAVQLSLGY
+56 TGLAAVQISLGY

-92 PYATRDGVGA
+92 PHATRDGVGA

-138 LLSDIDGKALSLSY
+138 LLSDIDGKALPLSY

-170 GSDAEKPGA
+170 GSDAEKPGT
-179 DDKKSDNDKK
+179 DNKK
-189 SEDDKKSEEEQ
+189 SEDDKKSEDEDKPEDEEK
-200 PADAAQEEVR
+200 PADGAQEEVKS
-210 TGSFRDVTSA
+210 GSFRDVTRG
-220 HWAFASVERAAEMGL
+220 HWAFASVERAAELGL
-235 VTGYSNGTFRPDTA
+235 VTGYSDGTFRPDTP

-299 GTRFGPDAPITR
+299 DTRFGPDAPITR

-365 VGGQPHRAGGQRV
+365 VGGSRIAPEANASRAQI
-378 PRTDRGDPAAVCGSI
+378 AAI
-393 YDNGGSGMKRRML
+393 
-406 ALLLAVLTLTML
+406 LLRYADQFMTMEE
-418 TAAAFAEDT
+418 AA
-427 EVLGVYNVTGPLTV
+427 
-441 KNGTKD
+441 
-447 GGFYAGAD
+447 
-455 TFELNC
+455 
-461 TGLTGEYSLVLLLAG
+461 
-476 DSAVPTEGNIQ
+476 
-487 YIDQTSVKAGKVT
+487 
-500 FTLKPKALT
+500 
-509 EGTYN
+509 
-514 VYISTTDKALDK
+514 
-526 VASFKYGEKPE
+526 
-537 YTLGD
+537 
-542 VNGDGKVSAYDA
+542 
-554 SMILQHT
+554 
-561 VGLIDLAGVA
+561 
-571 AADVNKDGKISAY
+571 
-584 DASMILQYTVGLITL
+584 
-599 D
+599 

>member
-138 LLSDIDGKALSLSY
+138 LLSDTDGKALPLSY

-170 GSDAEKPGA
+170 GSDAEKPGT
-179 DDKKSDNDKK
+179 DNKK
-189 SEDDKKSEEEQ
+189 SEDDKKSEDEDKPEDEEK
-200 PADAAQEEVR
+200 PADGAQEEVKS
-210 TGSFRDVTSA
+210 GSFRDVTGA
-220 HWAFASVERAAEMGL
+220 HWAFASVERAAELGL
-235 VTGYSNGTFRPDTA
+235 VTGYSDGTFRPDTP

-290 EKGYVNGLS
+290 ENGYVNGLS
-299 GTRFGPDAPITR
+299 DTRFGPDAPITR

-328 ELTLTGIYE
+328 ELTLTSIYE

-347 AWAKDATW
+347 SWAKDASW

-365 VGGQPHRAGGQRV
+365 VGGSRIAPEANASRAQI
-378 PRTDRGDPAAVCGSI
+378 AAI
-393 YDNGGSGMKRRML
+393 
-406 ALLLAVLTLTML
+406 LLRYADQFMTMEE
-418 TAAAFAEDT
+418 AA
-427 EVLGVYNVTGPLTV
+427 
-441 KNGTKD
+441 
-447 GGFYAGAD
+447 
-455 TFELNC
+455 
-461 TGLTGEYSLVLLLAG
+461 
-476 DSAVPTEGNIQ
+476 
-487 YIDQTSVKAGKVT
+487 
-500 FTLKPKALT
+500 
-509 EGTYN
+509 
-514 VYISTTDKALDK
+514 
-526 VASFKYGEKPE
+526 
-537 YTLGD
+537 
-542 VNGDGKVSAYDA
+542 
-554 SMILQHT
+554 
-561 VGLIDLAGVA
+561 
-571 AADVNKDGKISAY
+571 
-584 DASMILQYTVGLITL
+584 
-599 D
+599 

>member
-56 TGLAAVQLSLGY
+56 TGLDAVQLSLGY

-79 NGALVAGMLAASN
+79 NGALIAGMLAASN

-138 LLSDIDGKALSLSY
+138 LLSDTDGKALPLSY

-170 GSDAEKPGA
+170 GSDTEKPGT
-179 DDKKSDNDKK
+179 DNKK
-189 SEDDKKSEEEQ
+189 SEDDKKSEDEDKPEDEEK
-200 PADAAQEEVR
+200 PADGAQEEVKS
-210 TGSFRDVTSA
+210 GSFRDVTST
-220 HWAFASVERAAEMGL
+220 HWAFASVERAAELGL
-235 VTGYSNGTFRPDTA
+235 VTGYSDGTFRPDTP

-299 GTRFGPDAPITR
+299 DTRFGPDVPITR

-365 VGGQPHRAGGQRV
+365 VGGSRIAPEANASRAQI
-378 PRTDRGDPAAVCGSI
+378 AAI
-393 YDNGGSGMKRRML
+393 
-406 ALLLAVLTLTML
+406 LLRYADQFMTMEE
-418 TAAAFAEDT
+418 AA
-427 EVLGVYNVTGPLTV
+427 
-441 KNGTKD
+441 
-447 GGFYAGAD
+447 
-455 TFELNC
+455 
-461 TGLTGEYSLVLLLAG
+461 
-476 DSAVPTEGNIQ
+476 
-487 YIDQTSVKAGKVT
+487 
-500 FTLKPKALT
+500 
-509 EGTYN
+509 
-514 VYISTTDKALDK
+514 
-526 VASFKYGEKPE
+526 
-537 YTLGD
+537 
-542 VNGDGKVSAYDA
+542 
-554 SMILQHT
+554 
-561 VGLIDLAGVA
+561 
-571 AADVNKDGKISAY
+571 
-584 DASMILQYTVGLITL
+584 
-599 D
+599 

>member
-92 PYATRDGVGA
+92 PYATRGGVGA

-138 LLSDIDGKALSLSY
+138 LLSDTDGKALPLSY

-170 GSDAEKPGA
+170 GSDAEKPGT
-179 DDKKSDNDKK
+179 DNKK
-189 SEDDKKSEEEQ
+189 SEDDKKSEDEDKPEDEEK
-200 PADAAQEEVR
+200 PADGAQEEVKS
-210 TGSFRDVTSA
+210 GSFRDVTST
-220 HWAFASVERAAEMGL
+220 HWAFDSVERAAELGL
-235 VTGYSNGTFRPDTA
+235 VTGYSDGTFRPDTP

-299 GTRFGPDAPITR
+299 DTRFGPDAPITR

-337 QTFAD
+337 QTYAD

-347 AWAKDATW
+347 SWAKDATW

-365 VGGQPHRAGGQRV
+365 VGGSRIAPEANASRAQI
-378 PRTDRGDPAAVCGSI
+378 AAI
-393 YDNGGSGMKRRML
+393 
-406 ALLLAVLTLTML
+406 LLRYADQFMTMEE
-418 TAAAFAEDT
+418 AA
-427 EVLGVYNVTGPLTV
+427 
-441 KNGTKD
+441 
-447 GGFYAGAD
+447 
-455 TFELNC
+455 
-461 TGLTGEYSLVLLLAG
+461 
-476 DSAVPTEGNIQ
+476 
-487 YIDQTSVKAGKVT
+487 
-500 FTLKPKALT
+500 
-509 EGTYN
+509 
-514 VYISTTDKALDK
+514 
-526 VASFKYGEKPE
+526 
-537 YTLGD
+537 
-542 VNGDGKVSAYDA
+542 
-554 SMILQHT
+554 
-561 VGLIDLAGVA
+561 
-571 AADVNKDGKISAY
+571 
-584 DASMILQYTVGLITL
+584 
-599 D
+599 

>member
-56 TGLAAVQLSLGY
+56 TGLAAVQISLGY

-92 PYATRDGVGA
+92 PHATRDGVGA

-138 LLSDIDGKALSLSY
+138 LLSDIDGKALPLSY

-170 GSDAEKPGA
+170 GSDAEKPGT
-179 DDKKSDNDKK
+179 DNKK
-189 SEDDKKSEEEQ
+189 SEDDKKSEDEDKPEDEEK
-200 PADAAQEEVR
+200 PADGAQEEVKS
-210 TGSFRDVTSA
+210 GSFRDVTST
-220 HWAFASVERAAEMGL
+220 HWAFASVERAAELGL
-235 VTGYSNGTFRPDTA
+235 VTGYSDGTFRPDTP

-299 GTRFGPDAPITR
+299 DTRFGPDAPITR

-347 AWAKDATW
+347 SWAKDATW

-365 VGGQPHRAGGQRV
+365 VGGSRIAPEANASRAQI
-378 PRTDRGDPAAVCGSI
+378 AAI
-393 YDNGGSGMKRRML
+393 
-406 ALLLAVLTLTML
+406 LLRYADQFMTMEE
-418 TAAAFAEDT
+418 AA
-427 EVLGVYNVTGPLTV
+427 
-441 KNGTKD
+441 
-447 GGFYAGAD
+447 
-455 TFELNC
+455 
-461 TGLTGEYSLVLLLAG
+461 
-476 DSAVPTEGNIQ
+476 
-487 YIDQTSVKAGKVT
+487 
-500 FTLKPKALT
+500 
-509 EGTYN
+509 
-514 VYISTTDKALDK
+514 
-526 VASFKYGEKPE
+526 
-537 YTLGD
+537 
-542 VNGDGKVSAYDA
+542 
-554 SMILQHT
+554 
-561 VGLIDLAGVA
+561 
-571 AADVNKDGKISAY
+571 
-584 DASMILQYTVGLITL
+584 
-599 D
+599 

>member
-79 NGALVAGMLAASN
+79 NGALIAGMLAASN
-92 PYATRDGVGA
+92 PYATRGGVGA

-170 GSDAEKPGA
+170 GSDAEKPGT
-179 DDKKSDNDKK
+179 DNKK
-189 SEDDKKSEEEQ
+189 SEDDKKSEDEDKPEDEEK
-200 PADAAQEEVR
+200 PADGAQEEVKS
-210 TGSFRDVTSA
+210 GSFRDVTSA
-220 HWAFASVERAAEMGL
+220 HWAFASVERAAELGL
-235 VTGYSNGTFRPDTA
+235 VTGYSDGTFRPDTP

-290 EKGYVNGLS
+290 ENGYVNGLS
-299 GTRFGPDAPITR
+299 DTRFGPDAPITR
-311 QQAMAILFRLNG
+311 QQATAILFRLNG

-347 AWAKDATW
+347 SWAKDATW

-365 VGGQPHRAGGQRV
+365 VGGSRIAPEANASRAQI
-378 PRTDRGDPAAVCGSI
+378 AAI
-393 YDNGGSGMKRRML
+393 
-406 ALLLAVLTLTML
+406 LLRYADQFMIMEE
-418 TAAAFAEDT
+418 AA
-427 EVLGVYNVTGPLTV
+427 
-441 KNGTKD
+441 
-447 GGFYAGAD
+447 
-455 TFELNC
+455 
-461 TGLTGEYSLVLLLAG
+461 
-476 DSAVPTEGNIQ
+476 
-487 YIDQTSVKAGKVT
+487 
-500 FTLKPKALT
+500 
-509 EGTYN
+509 
-514 VYISTTDKALDK
+514 
-526 VASFKYGEKPE
+526 
-537 YTLGD
+537 
-542 VNGDGKVSAYDA
+542 
-554 SMILQHT
+554 
-561 VGLIDLAGVA
+561 
-571 AADVNKDGKISAY
+571 
-584 DASMILQYTVGLITL
+584 
-599 D
+599 

>member
-79 NGALVAGMLAASN
+79 NGALIAGMLAASN

-138 LLSDIDGKALSLSY
+138 LLSDTDGKALPLSY

-170 GSDAEKPGA
+170 GSDAEKPGT
-179 DDKKSDNDKK
+179 DNKK
-189 SEDDKKSEEEQ
+189 SEDDKKSEDEDKPEDEEK
-200 PADAAQEEVR
+200 PADGAQEEVKS
-210 TGSFRDVTSA
+210 GSFRDVTRG
-220 HWAFASVERAAEMGL
+220 HWAFASVERAAELGL
-235 VTGYSNGTFRPDTA
+235 VTGYSDGTFRPDTP

-299 GTRFGPDAPITR
+299 DTRFGPDAPITR

-347 AWAKDATW
+347 SWAKDATW

-365 VGGQPHRAGGQRV
+365 VGGSRIAPEANASRAQI
-378 PRTDRGDPAAVCGSI
+378 AAI
-393 YDNGGSGMKRRML
+393 
-406 ALLLAVLTLTML
+406 LLRYADQFMTMEE
-418 TAAAFAEDT
+418 AA
-427 EVLGVYNVTGPLTV
+427 
-441 KNGTKD
+441 
-447 GGFYAGAD
+447 
-455 TFELNC
+455 
-461 TGLTGEYSLVLLLAG
+461 
-476 DSAVPTEGNIQ
+476 
-487 YIDQTSVKAGKVT
+487 
-500 FTLKPKALT
+500 
-509 EGTYN
+509 
-514 VYISTTDKALDK
+514 
-526 VASFKYGEKPE
+526 
-537 YTLGD
+537 
-542 VNGDGKVSAYDA
+542 
-554 SMILQHT
+554 
-561 VGLIDLAGVA
+561 
-571 AADVNKDGKISAY
+571 
-584 DASMILQYTVGLITL
+584 
-599 D
+599 

>member
-29 TTLKLTAPDKLPD
+29 ATLKLTAPDKLPD

-170 GSDAEKPGA
+170 GSDAEKPGT
-179 DDKKSDNDKK
+179 DNKK
-189 SEDDKKSEEEQ
+189 SEDDKKSEDEDKPEDEEK
-200 PADAAQEEVR
+200 PADGAQEEVKS
-210 TGSFRDVTSA
+210 GSFRDVTSA
-220 HWAFASVERAAEMGL
+220 HWAFASVERAAELGL
-235 VTGYSNGTFRPDTA
+235 VTGYSDGTFRPDTH

-299 GTRFGPDAPITR
+299 DTRFGPDAPITR

-347 AWAKDATW
+347 SWAKDATW

-365 VGGQPHRAGGQRV
+365 VGGSRIAPEANASRAQI
-378 PRTDRGDPAAVCGSI
+378 AAI
-393 YDNGGSGMKRRML
+393 
-406 ALLLAVLTLTML
+406 LLRYADKFMTMEE
-418 TAAAFAEDT
+418 AA
-427 EVLGVYNVTGPLTV
+427 
-441 KNGTKD
+441 
-447 GGFYAGAD
+447 
-455 TFELNC
+455 
-461 TGLTGEYSLVLLLAG
+461 
-476 DSAVPTEGNIQ
+476 
-487 YIDQTSVKAGKVT
+487 
-500 FTLKPKALT
+500 
-509 EGTYN
+509 
-514 VYISTTDKALDK
+514 
-526 VASFKYGEKPE
+526 
-537 YTLGD
+537 
-542 VNGDGKVSAYDA
+542 
-554 SMILQHT
+554 
-561 VGLIDLAGVA
+561 
-571 AADVNKDGKISAY
+571 
-584 DASMILQYTVGLITL
+584 
-599 D
+599 

>member
-92 PYATRDGVGA
+92 PHATRGGIGA
-102 ILAAATTTAVK
+102 ILAAAATTAVK

-138 LLSDIDGKALSLSY
+138 LLSDTDGKALPLSY

-170 GSDAEKPGA
+170 GSDAEKPGT
-179 DDKKSDNDKK
+179 DNKK
-189 SEDDKKSEEEQ
+189 SEDDKKSEDEDKPEDEEK
-200 PADAAQEEVR
+200 PADGAQEEVKS
-210 TGSFRDVTSA
+210 GSFRDVTSA
-220 HWAFASVERAAEMGL
+220 HWAFASVERAAELGL
-235 VTGYSNGTFRPDTA
+235 VTGYSDGTFRPDTP

-276 ASADWYQDALSWAV
+276 ASADWYQEALSWAV

-299 GTRFGPDAPITR
+299 DTRFGPDAPITR

-347 AWAKDATW
+347 SWAKDATW

-365 VGGQPHRAGGQRV
+365 VGGSRIAPEANASRAQI
-378 PRTDRGDPAAVCGSI
+378 AAI
-393 YDNGGSGMKRRML
+393 
-406 ALLLAVLTLTML
+406 LLRYADQFMTMEE
-418 TAAAFAEDT
+418 AA
-427 EVLGVYNVTGPLTV
+427 
-441 KNGTKD
+441 
-447 GGFYAGAD
+447 
-455 TFELNC
+455 
-461 TGLTGEYSLVLLLAG
+461 
-476 DSAVPTEGNIQ
+476 
-487 YIDQTSVKAGKVT
+487 
-500 FTLKPKALT
+500 
-509 EGTYN
+509 
-514 VYISTTDKALDK
+514 
-526 VASFKYGEKPE
+526 
-537 YTLGD
+537 
-542 VNGDGKVSAYDA
+542 
-554 SMILQHT
+554 
-561 VGLIDLAGVA
+561 
-571 AADVNKDGKISAY
+571 
-584 DASMILQYTVGLITL
+584 
-599 D
+599 

>member
-1 MKRNRIL
+1 MRRMKRNRIL

-56 TGLAAVQLSLGY
+56 TGLDAVQLSLGY

-79 NGALVAGMLAASN
+79 NGALIAGMLAASN

-138 LLSDIDGKALSLSY
+138 LLSDTDGKALPLSY

-170 GSDAEKPGA
+170 GSDTEKPGT
-179 DDKKSDNDKK
+179 DNKK
-189 SEDDKKSEEEQ
+189 SEDDKKSEDEDKPEDEEK
-200 PADAAQEEVR
+200 PADGAQEEVKS
-210 TGSFRDVTSA
+210 GSFRDVTST
-220 HWAFASVERAAEMGL
+220 HWAFASVERAAELGL
-235 VTGYSNGTFRPDTA
+235 VTGYSDGTFRPDTP

-299 GTRFGPDAPITR
+299 DTRFGPDVPITR

-365 VGGQPHRAGGQRV
+365 VGGSRIAPEANASRAQI
-378 PRTDRGDPAAVCGSI
+378 AAI
-393 YDNGGSGMKRRML
+393 
-406 ALLLAVLTLTML
+406 LLRYADQFMTMEE
-418 TAAAFAEDT
+418 AA
-427 EVLGVYNVTGPLTV
+427 
-441 KNGTKD
+441 
-447 GGFYAGAD
+447 
-455 TFELNC
+455 
-461 TGLTGEYSLVLLLAG
+461 
-476 DSAVPTEGNIQ
+476 
-487 YIDQTSVKAGKVT
+487 
-500 FTLKPKALT
+500 
-509 EGTYN
+509 
-514 VYISTTDKALDK
+514 
-526 VASFKYGEKPE
+526 
-537 YTLGD
+537 
-542 VNGDGKVSAYDA
+542 
-554 SMILQHT
+554 
-561 VGLIDLAGVA
+561 
-571 AADVNKDGKISAY
+571 
-584 DASMILQYTVGLITL
+584 
-599 D
+599 

>member
-1 MKRNRIL
+1 MRRMKRNRIL

-79 NGALVAGMLAASN
+79 NGALIAGMLAASN

-138 LLSDIDGKALSLSY
+138 LLSDTDGKALPLSY

-170 GSDAEKPGA
+170 GSDTEKPGT
-179 DDKKSDNDKK
+179 DNKK
-189 SEDDKKSEEEQ
+189 SEDDKKSEDEDKPEDEEK
-200 PADAAQEEVR
+200 PADGAQEEVKS
-210 TGSFRDVTSA
+210 GSFRDVTST
-220 HWAFASVERAAEMGL
+220 HWAFASVERAAELGL
-235 VTGYSNGTFRPDTA
+235 VTGYSDGTFRPDTP

-299 GTRFGPDAPITR
+299 DTRFGPDVPITR

-365 VGGQPHRAGGQRV
+365 VGGSRIAPEANASRAQI
-378 PRTDRGDPAAVCGSI
+378 AAI
-393 YDNGGSGMKRRML
+393 
-406 ALLLAVLTLTML
+406 LLRYADQFMTMEE
-418 TAAAFAEDT
+418 AA
-427 EVLGVYNVTGPLTV
+427 
-441 KNGTKD
+441 
-447 GGFYAGAD
+447 
-455 TFELNC
+455 
-461 TGLTGEYSLVLLLAG
+461 
-476 DSAVPTEGNIQ
+476 
-487 YIDQTSVKAGKVT
+487 
-500 FTLKPKALT
+500 
-509 EGTYN
+509 
-514 VYISTTDKALDK
+514 
-526 VASFKYGEKPE
+526 
-537 YTLGD
+537 
-542 VNGDGKVSAYDA
+542 
-554 SMILQHT
+554 
-561 VGLIDLAGVA
+561 
-571 AADVNKDGKISAY
+571 
-584 DASMILQYTVGLITL
+584 
-599 D
+599 

>member
-79 NGALVAGMLAASN
+79 NGALIAGMLAASN

-138 LLSDIDGKALSLSY
+138 LLSDTDGKALPLSY

-170 GSDAEKPGA
+170 GSDTEKPGT
-179 DDKKSDNDKK
+179 DNKK
-189 SEDDKKSEEEQ
+189 SEDDKKSEDEDKPEDEEK
-200 PADAAQEEVR
+200 PADGAQEEVKS
-210 TGSFRDVTSA
+210 GSFRDVTST
-220 HWAFASVERAAEMGL
+220 HWAFDSVERAAEMGL
-235 VTGYSNGTFRPDTA
+235 VTGYSDGTFRPDTP

-299 GTRFGPDAPITR
+299 DTRFGPDVPITR

-355 WAVYHELVSG
+355 WAVYHEIVSG
-365 VGGQPHRAGGQRV
+365 VGGSRIAPEANASRAQI
-378 PRTDRGDPAAVCGSI
+378 AAI
-393 YDNGGSGMKRRML
+393 
-406 ALLLAVLTLTML
+406 LLRYADQFMTMEE
-418 TAAAFAEDT
+418 AA
-427 EVLGVYNVTGPLTV
+427 
-441 KNGTKD
+441 
-447 GGFYAGAD
+447 
-455 TFELNC
+455 
-461 TGLTGEYSLVLLLAG
+461 
-476 DSAVPTEGNIQ
+476 
-487 YIDQTSVKAGKVT
+487 
-500 FTLKPKALT
+500 
-509 EGTYN
+509 
-514 VYISTTDKALDK
+514 
-526 VASFKYGEKPE
+526 
-537 YTLGD
+537 
-542 VNGDGKVSAYDA
+542 
-554 SMILQHT
+554 
-561 VGLIDLAGVA
+561 
-571 AADVNKDGKISAY
+571 
-584 DASMILQYTVGLITL
+584 
-599 D
+599 

>member
-79 NGALVAGMLAASN
+79 NGALIAGMLAASN
-92 PYATRDGVGA
+92 PYATRGGVGA

-170 GSDAEKPGA
+170 GSDAEKPGT
-179 DDKKSDNDKK
+179 DNKK
-189 SEDDKKSEEEQ
+189 SEDDKKSEDEDKPEDEEK
-200 PADAAQEEVR
+200 PADGAQEEVKS
-210 TGSFRDVTSA
+210 GSFRDVTSA
-220 HWAFASVERAAEMGL
+220 HWAFASVERAAELGL
-235 VTGYSNGTFRPDTA
+235 VTGYSDGTFRPDTP

-299 GTRFGPDAPITR
+299 DTRFGPDAPITR
-311 QQAMAILFRLNG
+311 QQATAILFRLNG

-347 AWAKDATW
+347 SWAKDATW

-365 VGGQPHRAGGQRV
+365 VGGSRIAPEANASRAQI
-378 PRTDRGDPAAVCGSI
+378 AAI
-393 YDNGGSGMKRRML
+393 
-406 ALLLAVLTLTML
+406 LLRYADQFMTMEE
-418 TAAAFAEDT
+418 AA
-427 EVLGVYNVTGPLTV
+427 
-441 KNGTKD
+441 
-447 GGFYAGAD
+447 
-455 TFELNC
+455 
-461 TGLTGEYSLVLLLAG
+461 
-476 DSAVPTEGNIQ
+476 
-487 YIDQTSVKAGKVT
+487 
-500 FTLKPKALT
+500 
-509 EGTYN
+509 
-514 VYISTTDKALDK
+514 
-526 VASFKYGEKPE
+526 
-537 YTLGD
+537 
-542 VNGDGKVSAYDA
+542 
-554 SMILQHT
+554 
-561 VGLIDLAGVA
+561 
-571 AADVNKDGKISAY
+571 
-584 DASMILQYTVGLITL
+584 
-599 D
+599 

>member
-8 AIGIALLLAVQLL
+8 AIGIALLLAEQLL

-138 LLSDIDGKALSLSY
+138 LLSDTDGKALPLSY

-170 GSDAEKPGA
+170 GSDAEKPGT
-179 DDKKSDNDKK
+179 DNKK
-189 SEDDKKSEEEQ
+189 SEDDKKSEDEDKPEDEEK
-200 PADAAQEEVR
+200 PADGAQEEVKS
-210 TGSFRDVTSA
+210 GSFRDVTST
-220 HWAFASVERAAEMGL
+220 HWAFASVERAAELGL
-235 VTGYSNGTFRPDTA
+235 VTGYSDGTFRPDTP

-299 GTRFGPDAPITR
+299 DTRFGPDAPITR

-365 VGGQPHRAGGQRV
+365 VGGSRIAPEANASRAQI
-378 PRTDRGDPAAVCGSI
+378 AAI
-393 YDNGGSGMKRRML
+393 
-406 ALLLAVLTLTML
+406 LLRYADQFMTMEE
-418 TAAAFAEDT
+418 AA
-427 EVLGVYNVTGPLTV
+427 
-441 KNGTKD
+441 
-447 GGFYAGAD
+447 
-455 TFELNC
+455 
-461 TGLTGEYSLVLLLAG
+461 
-476 DSAVPTEGNIQ
+476 
-487 YIDQTSVKAGKVT
+487 
-500 FTLKPKALT
+500 
-509 EGTYN
+509 
-514 VYISTTDKALDK
+514 
-526 VASFKYGEKPE
+526 
-537 YTLGD
+537 
-542 VNGDGKVSAYDA
+542 
-554 SMILQHT
+554 
-561 VGLIDLAGVA
+561 
-571 AADVNKDGKISAY
+571 
-584 DASMILQYTVGLITL
+584 
-599 D
+599 